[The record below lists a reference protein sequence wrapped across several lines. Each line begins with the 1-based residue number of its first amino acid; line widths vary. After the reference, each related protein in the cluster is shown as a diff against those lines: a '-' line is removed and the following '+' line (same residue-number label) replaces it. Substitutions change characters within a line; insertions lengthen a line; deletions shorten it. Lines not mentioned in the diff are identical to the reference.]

1 MEMKVDTK
9 DMITIISLC
18 ETAIQAESIEVESGP
33 IGYWQRVQERLVEW
47 FDFYLKDEKIGKQD
61 VERLKN
67 IIYDLFCA
75 GGRQK
80 AGTIGVVYFSLKRYL
95 GAH

>member
-1 MEMKVDTK
+1 MEISAK
-9 DMITIISLC
+9 DMVMIINLC
-18 ETAIQAESIEVESGP
+18 ETAMQVESIEVESGP
-33 IGYWQRVQERLVEW
+33 IGYWGRVQGRLVEW
-47 FDFYLKDEKIGKQD
+47 FDFYFKDEKIGKQD